1 MRRYLR
7 ADAVAL
13 GVVGVVALTRVVA
26 GITPGM
32 DTREWGVSV
41 ALLPPEVWG
50 MGWLLAA
57 VVCFV
62 AMGVGRLRSVAVG
75 LASFMLT
82 AWGINW
88 LLVLREDVDAYRQ
101 QVTGLGERVES
112 LEGDV
117 RSLRVKYS
125 GALGYIGVLQGYVP
139 AESEPPAPPVS
150 IRDDLQD

>member
-13 GVVGVVALTRVVA
+13 GVVGFVALARVVA

-32 DTREWGVSV
+32 ATREWEVSV

-50 MGWLLAA
+50 VGWLLTA

-62 AMGVGRLRSVAVG
+62 AMGVERARSVAVG
-75 LASFMLT
+75 LSNFMLT

-88 LLVLREDVDAYRQ
+88 LLVL
-101 QVTGLGERVES
+101 
-112 LEGDV
+112 LEVYGQGAPEV
-117 RSLRVKYS
+117 SYLLLTS
-125 GALGYIGVLQGYVP
+125 AIGNGALVGLLVWGIARGKAGD
-139 AESEPPAPPVS
+139 PPDGDEVMEVVAGNG
-150 IRDDLQD
+150 RER